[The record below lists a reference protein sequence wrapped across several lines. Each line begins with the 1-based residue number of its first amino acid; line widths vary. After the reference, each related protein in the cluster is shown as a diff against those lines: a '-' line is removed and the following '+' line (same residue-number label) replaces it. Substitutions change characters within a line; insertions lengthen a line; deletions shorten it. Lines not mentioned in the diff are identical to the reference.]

1 MVEWEV
7 RSSLQQSAFSYQL
20 ETRGEAITGSDKQEG
35 ELSAVSKW
43 ETGEVGGGEDS
54 GYGPKAKSRQLPWKW

>member
-7 RSSLQQSAFSYQL
+7 RNSLQQSALSYQL
-20 ETRGEAITGSDKQEG
+20 GTRGEAITGSDKEER

-43 ETGEVGGGEDS
+43 QTGKVGSGEDS
-54 GYGPKAKSRQLPWKW
+54 SCGLKAESRQLPWKW

>member
-7 RSSLQQSAFSYQL
+7 RSSLQQSALSYQL
-20 ETRGEAITGSDKQEG
+20 ETRGEAITGSDKEER

-43 ETGEVGGGEDS
+43 
-54 GYGPKAKSRQLPWKW
+54 